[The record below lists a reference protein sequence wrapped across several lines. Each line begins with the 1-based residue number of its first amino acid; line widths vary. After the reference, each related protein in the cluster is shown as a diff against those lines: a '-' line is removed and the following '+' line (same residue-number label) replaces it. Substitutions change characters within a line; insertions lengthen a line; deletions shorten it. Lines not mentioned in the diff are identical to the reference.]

1 MTLNTTIDW
10 VAQQEAARR
19 RSLADG
25 GKPARQNGTAHRQE
39 WLRESLERDV
49 RRVLVRSG
57 RSNDIVRMETSGGN
71 WPGVPAEQCRLKAAG
86 GGGNVFEQQPTVTL
100 ADWVQSATSCRSSRI
115 IQRQLCGRQESPVS
129 EHPNLS

>member
-10 VAQQEAARR
+10 AAQQEAARR
-19 RSLADG
+19 RSLAGG

-71 WPGVPAEQCRLKAAG
+71 WPRAA
-86 GGGNVFEQQPTVTL
+86 
-100 ADWVQSATSCRSSRI
+100 RR
-115 IQRQLCGRQESPVS
+115 GRRRRA
-129 EHPNLS
+129 